1 MTRTAASYREI
12 PFNYTSADD
21 RQAVAH
27 LFGDGIWEK
36 LEALRARRVT
46 GRSARLLMRVFGEV
60 LVHRRNP
67 YLYQE
72 LLGAPR
78 RRVFFKNLKTDLD
91 VVEAHAGDDVTVGEV
106 IAATHRLVEDLRREL
121 AAVPGE
127 RSRAL
132 AALAPIVGRENVRF
146 DPFTLVS
153 HATDATDWRLHL
165 PFAVVMPTEEAQVAP
180 LLAAIEGL
188 GLKAIP
194 RGAGTGLT
202 GGAVPLR
209 AGCVLVNT
217 EKLDHI
223 LGLEEREFQLAG
235 GSAARARVLRLEA
248 GVVTERAIEH
258 AAERGLVFA
267 TDPTSAWACTIGGNI
282 AENAGGKTA
291 VLWGTCIDNLL
302 GYSISMPGG
311 ARFTV
316 RRTDHQ
322 LRKILPDD
330 PVTWE
335 IRGGDGALVETIA
348 LAGREIRHKGLW
360 KDITNKAL
368 KGLPGVQKEGTDG
381 VITSAEF
388 VLYEAYA
395 SSRTLCLEF
404 FGPDMDEAS
413 RVILELAR
421 AFPNQ
426 GREVL
431 QALEHFDD
439 EYVRAIGY
447 KPKAPRSEAPRAVLL
462 IDVVGHTAEETAR
475 GVATIRGLLA
485 RHASTFLFEAKDKA
499 EAKRFW
505 ADRKKLGAIAA
516 RTNAFKLNEDIV
528 LPLEALAEFARF
540 CDAMNVAEERAS
552 QRAFAWRVRQFLEE
566 SREEDGGFLPEKIA
580 RARLLC
586 DAGLRAVDAGAE
598 RELRS
603 LAIAEGL
610 RRDLLD
616 LVRGYQPLAEGIDA
630 LFAEE
635 RRRRIVL
642 ATHMH
647 AGDGNVHVN
656 IPVLSNDRGMMRR
669 AEHAVDR
676 VMAEVARLGG
686 VCSGEHGIG
695 VTKLKYLEPAIVA
708 ELDAYR
714 RKVDPK
720 GTMNPG
726 KLQDLAVLDR
736 IFTPSFNLLELEA
749 RILRH
754 GKLEELAVKIA
765 SCVRCGKCKTD
776 CCVYHPAR
784 GMFYHPR
791 NKNLAIGALIEALL
805 YDAQRERS
813 SSFELLRYLE
823 EVADHCTICH
833 KCVKPCPVDIDTGE
847 VSVLEREILMA
858 HGYKHHAAP
867 TRASLRYLESTSP
880 AFNAVFRA
888 GFVRLGG
895 TMQRALAKLAG
906 PGPEAPNGSAAPYPL
921 QLLRSPI
928 PPADPGTLRDVLPH
942 CGPGEA
948 LVLEPSGEARAT
960 VFYFPGCGSERLY
973 SSVSMAALH
982 VLGETGARVV
992 LPPPFLC
999 CGYPAYVN
1007 ARTEQHG
1014 RIVLRDT
1021 IIFSQIRDM
1030 FSYLAF
1036 DAVVVTCGT
1045 CREALGAMEAGKIF
1059 GAPLE
1064 DLARFALARGLELP
1078 HAARGERY
1086 LYHAPCHDSLDG
1098 QGPEVLSKGGI
1109 AVEPVPHCCSEAGT
1123 LALSR
1128 PDITDAMLHRKA
1140 AAIREALASRPSGR
1154 AVLLTNCPSCVQGL
1168 GRNAGLGVE
1177 TRHVAVELA
1186 RAISGEGWLEIFR
1199 QRAARAQAVH
1209 F

>member
-1 MTRTAASYREI
+1 MTEPTTHREI

-21 RQAVAH
+21 RQAVLH
-27 LFGDGIWEK
+27 LLGRDAWQK
-36 LEALRARRVT
+36 LEQLRERRVT

-60 LVHRRNP
+60 LVYRRNP

-72 LLGAPR
+72 LVEGSPR
-78 RRVFFKNLKTDLD
+78 RRRLFRNLETDLG
-91 VVEAHAGDDVTVGEV
+91 VVEAHADGDPLVAEV
-106 IAATHRLVEDLRREL
+106 VATTRGLVEELRREV
-121 AAVPGE
+121 AGAPAE
-127 RSRAL
+127 RARIT
-132 AALAPIVGRENVRF
+132 AALAPIVGRENVLF

-165 PFAVVMPTEEAQVAP
+165 PLGVVTPTDELQVAP
-180 LLAAIEGL
+180 LLSAIERL

-209 AGCVLVNT
+209 AGCIVVNT
-217 EKLDHI
+217 ERLNRI
-223 LGLEEREFQLAG
+223 RAVEEREFTLASG
-235 GSAARARVLRLEA
+235 EVQRAHVMQLEA
-248 GVVTERAIEH
+248 GVVTEHAMDH

-302 GYSISMPGG
+302 SYAIAMPGG
-311 ARFTV
+311 VRLTV
-316 RRTDHQ
+316 RRADHQ

-335 IRGGDGALVETIA
+335 VADALGQVVRRIA
-348 LAGREIRHKGLW
+348 LTGRDLRRNGLW

-388 VLYEAYA
+388 VLYREYPHG
-395 SSRTLCLEF
+395 RTVCLEF

-421 AFPNQ
+421 AFPN
-426 GREVL
+426 GPEEVL

-447 KPKAPRSEAPRAVLL
+447 KVKAPRAEAPRAVLL
-462 IDVVGHTAEETAR
+462 IDVVGHDERQTAR
-475 GVATIRGLLA
+475 GVFRIREILA
-485 RHASTFLFEAKDKA
+485 HHGNTFLFEARDKA
-499 EAKRFW
+499 EARRFW

-528 LPLEALAEFARF
+528 LPLDALAGFARF
-540 CDAMNVAEERAS
+540 CDAMNVEEERAA
-552 QRAFAWRVRQFLEE
+552 QRTFAWRVREFLDQA
-566 SREEDGGFLPEKIA
+566 REEEGDFLPEKIA
-580 RARLLC
+580 RARLRC
-586 DAGLRAVDAGAE
+586 DAGLQAVDAAGE
-598 RELRS
+598 RDLRT

-616 LVRGYQPLAEGIDA
+616 LVRGYTTLATGIDA

-656 IPVLSNDRGMMRR
+656 IPVLSNDRAMMRR
-669 AEHAVDR
+669 AESAVDR

-695 VTKLKYLEPAIVA
+695 VTKLKYLEPEIVQ
-708 ELDAYR
+708 ELQAYR
-714 RKVDPK
+714 REVDPN

-726 KLQDLAVLDR
+726 KLEDREALER
-736 IFTPSFNLLELEA
+736 IFTPSFKLLELEA
-749 RILRH
+749 RILQH
-754 GKLEELAVKIA
+754 GKLEELATRIA
-765 SCVRCGKCKTD
+765 TCVRCGKCKND
-776 CCVYHPAR
+776 CCVYHPGR
-784 GMFYHPR
+784 GMFFHPR
-791 NKNLAIGALIEALL
+791 NKNLAIGSLVEALL
-805 YDAQRERS
+805 YEAQRERS
-813 SSFELLRYLE
+813 SSFELLRHLE

-833 KCVKPCPVDIDTGE
+833 KCEKPCPVDIDSGK

-867 TRASLRYLESTSP
+867 TRATLRYLESTSP
-880 AFNAVFRA
+880 AFNAAFRA
-888 GFVRLGG
+888 GVVRLGG
-895 TMQRALAKLAG
+895 GLQRALARAIG
-906 PGPEAPNGSAAPYPL
+906 PTQEGAARASASPL
-921 QLLRSPI
+921 QLLRSPV
-928 PPADPGTLRDVLPH
+928 ARVDPQTLRDVLPR
-942 CGPGEA
+942 CGPGQA
-948 LVLEPSGEARAT
+948 LLFEPDGEAAAT
-960 VFYFPGCGSERLY
+960 AFYFPGCGSERLF
-973 SSVSMAALH
+973 SSVGMAAIH
-982 VLGETGARVV
+982 VLLEAGTRVV

-999 CGYPAYVN
+999 CGFPAYAN
-1007 ARTEQHG
+1007 ARTEQ
-1014 RIVLRDT
+1014 RDRLALRDT
-1021 IIFSQIRDM
+1021 IIFSQIREM
-1030 FSYLAF
+1030 FSHLSF

-1045 CREALGAMEAGKIF
+1045 CREALGAMDAGKIF
-1059 GAPLE
+1059 GCPVR
-1064 DLARFALARGLELP
+1064 DVARFAADRGLTVQ
-1078 HAARGERY
+1078 AGGDASY

-1098 QGPEVLSKGGI
+1098 QALPVLARVAGI
-1109 AVEPVPHCCSEAGT
+1109 AAEAVPHCCSEAGT
-1123 LALSR
+1123 LSLSR
-1128 PDITDAMLHRKA
+1128 PDITDAMLHRKSA
-1140 AAIREALASRPSGR
+1140 ALREALAKRPRG
-1154 AVLLTNCPSCVQGL
+1154 AVLLTNCPSCMQGL
-1168 GRNAGLGVE
+1168 GRNAPALGAE
-1177 TRHVAVELA
+1177 PRHIAVELA
-1186 RAISGEGWLEIFR
+1186 RAISGDGWQEVFR
-1199 QRAARAQAVH
+1199 ARAARAQAVH